1 MPVSEAR
8 YRQVALEDPE
18 GKWELVCGHLIAKP
32 AMTTEHEQVARKL
45 ARQLI
50 LQLSD
55 EEYLVDRDS
64 PRLRV
69 HGGNY
74 RLPDV
79 CVIPVP
85 VIQRRL
91 REYPAK
97 LEEYEEPMP
106 LVVEV
111 WSPSTAPSPPGA
123 VNQTAATPNPRT
135 PPAPSTRSPSPTS
148 RSISPASSIDP
159 IRGGVMSGHKK
170 WRELRAERQN
180 SPEYR
185 AAYERTGLAYE
196 IGRKV
201 WELREARGIS
211 QAELAQRV
219 ASTRSVIA
227 RLEAG
232 DIEPRFETLQRVAS
246 ALDSEL
252 VVDLRP
258 RESRMAAPG

>member
-85 VIQRRL
+85 VIQQRL

-111 WSPSTAPSPPGA
+111 WSPSTGDYD
-123 VNQTAATPNPRT
+123 VDTK
-135 PPAPSTRSPSPTS
+135 
-148 RSISPASSIDP
+148 I
-159 IRGGVMSGHKK
+159 
-170 WRELRAERQN
+170 
-180 SPEYR
+180 PEYQR
-185 AAYERTGLAYE
+185 RGDLEIWRIHPYDRTLTARRRQPDGSYTESMHTTGTIHPAALPQRHNRYRPS
-196 IGRKV
+196 
-201 WELREARGIS
+201 LRLI
-211 QAELAQRV
+211 
-219 ASTRSVIA
+219 
-227 RLEAG
+227 
-232 DIEPRFETLQRVAS
+232 P
-246 ALDSEL
+246 SEE
-252 VVDLRP
+252 D
-258 RESRMAAPG
+258 ES